1 MKKRTVCLI
10 ALMSAMTMALTGC
23 SVGNSV
29 NNSAEAANVDGVS
42 IPLGEVNFYLRYQ
55 QTQMSMYSG
64 YFGEDFMNQD
74 LMGTGSIY
82 GETVK
87 DTVVQ
92 TLEEYYLVEAHAEEI
107 GISLTDEDKTA
118 AEEAADVFLA
128 ANDSKTLE
136 AMSADKETVTHV
148 LELMALQN
156 KAYEN
161 RAATIDTNVTDE
173 EAAQKTITYV
183 RSSTNGTTDDDGNT
197 VDLTDEELTAKKD
210 VLNQI
215 RDEAGADGDL
225 DAAAEN
231 HDLSAV
237 TTSYGAD
244 DENLNEDV
252 KAAAETLSDGEYAD
266 IVEGD
271 NAYYLVRMDSTFDR
285 EATDNHK
292 QVILTQRKSDAYTA
306 WVDSLKEN
314 AEITTND
321 DALGKLTFER
331 VFTQTSADTTDASEN
346 TGAEDTS
353 EDAATEDV
361 SEDAAADDASEGT
374 DENADTTDGSADS
387 AEADEAEETAQ

>member
-55 QTQMSMYSG
+55 QTQMAMYSG

-74 LMGTGSIY
+74 LMGTGTIY

-92 TLEEYYLVEAHAEEI
+92 TLEEYYLVEAHAEDI
-107 GISLTDEDKTA
+107 GISLTDEDKAA
-118 AEEAADVFLA
+118 AEEAADAFLA
-128 ANDSKTLE
+128 ANDSKTLQ

-156 KAYEN
+156 KAYAD

-173 EAAQKTITYV
+173 EAAQKTVTYV
-183 RSSTNGTTDDDGNT
+183 RSSTNGTTDENGDT
-197 VDLTDEELTAKKD
+197 VDLTDEELAAKKD

-244 DENLNEDV
+244 DENLNADV

-292 QVILTQRKSDAYTA
+292 QVILTQRERDAYTA

-314 AEITTND
+314 ADITTND
-321 DALGKLTFER
+321 DALAKLTFER
-331 VFTQTSADTTDASEN
+331 VFTQTSA
-346 TGAEDTS
+346 EDTS
-353 EDAATEDV
+353 EDAAAE
-361 SEDAAADDASEGT
+361 DASEET
-374 DENADTTDGSADS
+374 DENADSTDESADTS
-387 AEADEAEETAQ
+387 EADEAEENAQ

>member
-1 MKKRTVCLI
+1 MKKRTVCLV

-29 NNSAEAANVDGVS
+29 DNSAEAANVDGVS

-74 LMGTGSIY
+74 LTGTGTTY

-92 TLEEYYLVEAHAEEI
+92 TLEEYYLVEEHAEDL
-107 GISLTDEDKTA
+107 GISLTDEDKAA
-118 AEEAADVFLA
+118 AEEAADAFLA
-128 ANDSKTLE
+128 ANDSKTLK

-156 KAYEN
+156 KAYED

-183 RSSTNGTTDDDGNT
+183 RSSTNGTTDENGDT
-197 VDLTDEELTAKKD
+197 VDLTDEELAAKKE

-225 DAAAEN
+225 NAAAEN

-244 DENLNEDV
+244 DENLNADI

-266 IVEGD
+266 IIEGD

-292 QVILTQRKSDAYTA
+292 QVILTQRERDAYTA

-314 AEITTND
+314 ADITTND
-321 DALGKLTFER
+321 DALAKLTFER
-331 VFTQTSADTTDASEN
+331 VFTQRTADASEE
-346 TGAEDTS
+346 TT
-353 EDAATEDV
+353 TE
-361 SEDAAADDASEGT
+361 DASEET
-374 DENADTTDGSADS
+374 DENADTTDDS
-387 AEADEAEETAQ
+387 AGETAAEEAEETAQ

>member
-1 MKKRTVCLI
+1 MKKRTVCLV

-29 NNSAEAANVDGVS
+29 DNSAEAANVDGVS

-74 LMGTGSIY
+74 LTGTGTIY

-92 TLEEYYLVEAHAEEI
+92 TLEEYYLVEEHAEDL
-107 GISLTDEDKTA
+107 GISLTDEDKAA
-118 AEEAADVFLA
+118 AEEAADAFLA
-128 ANDSKTLE
+128 ANDSKTLK

-156 KAYEN
+156 KAYED

-183 RSSTNGTTDDDGNT
+183 RSSTNGTADENGDT
-197 VDLTDEELTAKKD
+197 VDLTDEELAAKKEA
-210 VLNQI
+210 LNQI

-225 DAAAEN
+225 NAAAEN

-244 DENLNEDV
+244 DENLNADI
-252 KAAAETLSDGEYAD
+252 KTAAETLSDGEYAD
-266 IVEGD
+266 IIEGD

-292 QVILTQRKSDAYTA
+292 QVILTQRERDAYTA

-314 AEITTND
+314 ADITTND
-321 DALGKLTFER
+321 DALAKLTFDR
-331 VFTQTSADTTDASEN
+331 VFTQKTADASEE
-346 TGAEDTS
+346 TT
-353 EDAATEDV
+353 TE
-361 SEDAAADDASEGT
+361 DASEET
-374 DENADTTDGSADS
+374 DENADTTDDSADETE
-387 AEADEAEETAQ
+387 AEEAEETAQ

>member
-1 MKKRTVCLI
+1 MKKRAVCLI

-74 LMGTGSIY
+74 LTGTGSVY

-107 GISLTDEDKTA
+107 GISLTDEDKAA
-118 AEEAADVFLA
+118 AEEAADAFLA
-128 ANDSKTLE
+128 ANDSKTLQ

-148 LELMALQN
+148 LELMALQS
-156 KAYEN
+156 KAYAD

-183 RSSTNGTTDDDGNT
+183 RSSTNGTTDDEGNT
-197 VDLTDEELTAKKD
+197 VDLTDEELAAKKD

-271 NAYYLVRMDSTFDR
+271 NAYYLIRMDSTFDR

-321 DALGKLTFER
+321 DALAELTFER
-331 VFTQTSADTTDASEN
+331 VFTQTSADTTDDSED
-346 TGAEDTS
+346 TSAEDTS
-353 EDAATEDV
+353 EDTATEDV

-374 DENADTTDGSADS
+374 DENADSADGSA
-387 AEADEAEETAQ
+387 EDEAEENAQ

>member
-29 NNSAEAANVDGVS
+29 DNSAEAANVDGVS

-55 QTQMSMYSG
+55 QTQMAMYSG
-64 YFGEDFMNQD
+64 YFGEDFMNKD

-87 DTVVQ
+87 DTVMQ
-92 TLEEYYLVEAHAEEI
+92 TLEEYYLVEAHADDL
-107 GISLTDEDKTA
+107 GISLTDEDKDAAATA
-118 AEEAADVFLA
+118 ADAFLA

-136 AMSADKETVTHV
+136 AMSADKETVAHV

-156 KAYEN
+156 KAYQN

-183 RSSTNGTTDDDGNT
+183 RASTNGTADENGDT
-197 VDLTDEELTAKKD
+197 VDLTEEELAAKKET
-210 VLNQI
+210 LNQI
-215 RDEAGADGDL
+215 RDEAGSDGDL
-225 DAAAEN
+225 DAAAKN

-266 IVEGD
+266 IIEGD
-271 NAYYLVRMDSTFDR
+271 NAYYLVRMDSTLDR
-285 EATDNHK
+285 EATDSHK
-292 QVILTQRKSDAYTA
+292 QVILSQREKDAYTA
-306 WVDSLKEN
+306 WVDSLKEG
-314 AEITTND
+314 ATITTND
-321 DALGKLTFER
+321 KALEKLTFER
-331 VFTQTSADTTDASEN
+331 VFTQKTADTTDA
-346 TGAEDTS
+346 AE
-353 EDAATEDV
+353 E
-361 SEDAAADDASEGT
+361 T
-374 DENADTTDGSADS
+374 DENADTTDGSADG
-387 AEADEAEETAQ
+387 AESEEAEENAQ

>member
-55 QTQMSMYSG
+55 QTQMAMYSG

-74 LMGTGSIY
+74 LMGTGTIY

-92 TLEEYYLVEAHAEEI
+92 TLEEYYLVEAHAEDI
-107 GISLTDEDKTA
+107 GISLTDEDKAA
-118 AEEAADVFLA
+118 AEEAADAFLA
-128 ANDSKTLE
+128 ANDSKTLQ

-156 KAYEN
+156 KAYAD

-197 VDLTDEELTAKKD
+197 VDLTDEELAEKKD

-292 QVILTQRKSDAYTA
+292 QVILTQRERDAYTA

-321 DALGKLTFER
+321 NALAKLTFER
-331 VFTQTSADTTDASEN
+331 VFTQTSADTTDASEDAA
-346 TGAEDTS
+346 TEDTS
-353 EDAATEDV
+353 EDAATED
-361 SEDAAADDASEGT
+361 ASEET
-374 DENADTTDGSADS
+374 DENADSTDESAEES
-387 AEADEAEETAQ
+387 EADEAEETAQ

>member
-55 QTQMSMYSG
+55 QTQMAMYSG

-74 LMGTGSIY
+74 LMGTGTIY

-92 TLEEYYLVEAHAEEI
+92 TLEEYYLVEAHAEDI
-107 GISLTDEDKTA
+107 GISLTDEDKAA
-118 AEEAADVFLA
+118 AEEAADAFLA
-128 ANDSKTLE
+128 ANDSKTLQ

-156 KAYEN
+156 KAYAD

-183 RSSTNGTTDDDGNT
+183 RSSTNGTTDENGDT
-197 VDLTDEELTAKKD
+197 VDLTDEELAAKKD

-244 DENLNEDV
+244 DENLNADV

-292 QVILTQRKSDAYTA
+292 QVILTQRERDAYTA

-314 AEITTND
+314 ADITTND
-321 DALGKLTFER
+321 DALAKLTFER
-331 VFTQTSADTTDASEN
+331 VFTQTSA
-346 TGAEDTS
+346 EDTS
-353 EDAATEDV
+353 EDAAAE
-361 SEDAAADDASEGT
+361 DASEET
-374 DENADTTDGSADS
+374 DENADSTDESADTS
-387 AEADEAEETAQ
+387 EADEAEENAQ

>member
-1 MKKRTVCLI
+1 MKKRTACLI

-55 QTQMSMYSG
+55 QTQMSTYSG

-82 GETVK
+82 GDTVK

-92 TLEEYYLVEAHAEEI
+92 TLEEYYLIEAHAGDI
-107 GISLTDEDKTA
+107 GISLSDGDKA
-118 AEEAADVFLA
+118 AAVEAADAFLA
-128 ANDSKTLE
+128 ANDSKTLK

-183 RSSTNGTTDDDGNT
+183 RSSTSGTTDDDDNT
-197 VDLTDEELTAKKD
+197 VDLTDEELAEKKE
-210 VLNQI
+210 VLDQI

-225 DAAAEN
+225 DAAAEI
-231 HDLSAV
+231 HGLSAV

-244 DENLNEDV
+244 DENLNENV

-292 QVILTQRKSDAYTA
+292 QVILTQREKDAYTA

-314 AEITTND
+314 ADITTND
-321 DALGKLTFER
+321 DALAKLTFER
-331 VFTQTSADTTDASEN
+331 VFTQKSADES
-346 TGAEDTS
+346 
-353 EDAATEDV
+353 
-361 SEDAAADDASEGT
+361 
-374 DENADTTDGSADS
+374 
-387 AEADEAEETAQ
+387 EADEAGETAQ

>member
-1 MKKRTVCLI
+1 M
-10 ALMSAMTMALTGC
+10 
-23 SVGNSV
+23 
-29 NNSAEAANVDGVS
+29 
-42 IPLGEVNFYLRYQ
+42 
-55 QTQMSMYSG
+55 
-64 YFGEDFMNQD
+64 
-74 LMGTGSIY
+74 
-82 GETVK
+82 
-87 DTVVQ
+87 
-92 TLEEYYLVEAHAEEI
+92 
-107 GISLTDEDKTA
+107 
-118 AEEAADVFLA
+118 
-128 ANDSKTLE
+128 
-136 AMSADKETVTHV
+136 
-148 LELMALQN
+148 
-156 KAYEN
+156 
-161 RAATIDTNVTDE
+161 
-173 EAAQKTITYV
+173 
-183 RSSTNGTTDDDGNT
+183 
-197 VDLTDEELTAKKD
+197 
-210 VLNQI
+210 
-215 RDEAGADGDL
+215 
-225 DAAAEN
+225 
-231 HDLSAV
+231 
-237 TTSYGAD
+237 
-244 DENLNEDV
+244 

-321 DALGKLTFER
+321 DVLGKLTFER

>member
-1 MKKRTVCLI
+1 MKKRTACLI

-55 QTQMSMYSG
+55 QTQMSTYSG

-82 GETVK
+82 GDTVK

-92 TLEEYYLVEAHAEEI
+92 TLEEYYLIEAHAGDI
-107 GISLTDEDKTA
+107 GISLSDGDKA
-118 AEEAADVFLA
+118 AAVEAADAFLA
-128 ANDSKTLE
+128 ANDSKTLK

-148 LELMALQN
+148 LELMTLQN

-183 RSSTNGTTDDDGNT
+183 RSSTSGTTDDDDNT
-197 VDLTDEELTAKKD
+197 VDLTDEELAEKKE
-210 VLNQI
+210 VLDQI

-225 DAAAEN
+225 DAAAEI
-231 HDLSAV
+231 HGLSAV

-244 DENLNEDV
+244 DENLNENV

-292 QVILTQRKSDAYTA
+292 QVILTQREKDAYTA

-314 AEITTND
+314 ADITTND
-321 DALGKLTFER
+321 DALAKLTFER
-331 VFTQTSADTTDASEN
+331 VFTQKSADES
-346 TGAEDTS
+346 
-353 EDAATEDV
+353 
-361 SEDAAADDASEGT
+361 
-374 DENADTTDGSADS
+374 
-387 AEADEAEETAQ
+387 EADEAGETAQ

>member
-1 MKKRTVCLI
+1 MKKRTVCLV

-29 NNSAEAANVDGVS
+29 DNSAEAANVDGVS

-74 LMGTGSIY
+74 LTGTGTTY

-92 TLEEYYLVEAHAEEI
+92 TLEEYYLVEEHAEDL
-107 GISLTDEDKTA
+107 GISLTDEDKAA
-118 AEEAADVFLA
+118 AEEAADAFLA
-128 ANDSKTLE
+128 ANDSKTLQ

-156 KAYEN
+156 KAYED

-183 RSSTNGTTDDDGNT
+183 RSSTNGTTDENGDT
-197 VDLTDEELTAKKD
+197 VDLTDEELAAKKE

-225 DAAAEN
+225 NAAAEN

-244 DENLNEDV
+244 DENLNADI

-266 IVEGD
+266 IIEGD

-292 QVILTQRKSDAYTA
+292 QVILTQRERDAYTA

-314 AEITTND
+314 ADITTND
-321 DALGKLTFER
+321 DALAKLTFER
-331 VFTQTSADTTDASEN
+331 VFTQRTADASEE
-346 TGAEDTS
+346 TT
-353 EDAATEDV
+353 TE
-361 SEDAAADDASEGT
+361 DASEET
-374 DENADTTDGSADS
+374 DENADTTDDS
-387 AEADEAEETAQ
+387 AGETAAEEAEETAQ

>member
-55 QTQMSMYSG
+55 QTQMAMYSG

-74 LMGTGSIY
+74 LMGTGTIY

-92 TLEEYYLVEAHAEEI
+92 TLEEYYLVEAHAEDI
-107 GISLTDEDKTA
+107 GISLTDEDKAA
-118 AEEAADVFLA
+118 AEEAADAFLA
-128 ANDSKTLE
+128 ANDSKTLQ

-156 KAYEN
+156 KAYAD

-197 VDLTDEELTAKKD
+197 VDLTDEELAAKKD

-244 DENLNEDV
+244 DENLNADV

-292 QVILTQRKSDAYTA
+292 QVILTQRERDAYTA

-314 AEITTND
+314 ADITTND
-321 DALGKLTFER
+321 DALAKLTFER
-331 VFTQTSADTTDASEN
+331 VFTQTSADTTDASEDAA
-346 TGAEDTS
+346 TEDTS
-353 EDAATEDV
+353 EDAATED
-361 SEDAAADDASEGT
+361 ASEET
-374 DENADTTDGSADS
+374 DENADSTDESADES
-387 AEADEAEETAQ
+387 EADEAEENAQ

>member
-55 QTQMSMYSG
+55 QTQMAMYSG

-74 LMGTGSIY
+74 LMGTGTIY

-92 TLEEYYLVEAHAEEI
+92 TLEEYYLVEAHAEDI
-107 GISLTDEDKTA
+107 GISLTDEDKA
-118 AEEAADVFLA
+118 AAADAADAFLA

-156 KAYEN
+156 KAYAD

-197 VDLTDEELTAKKD
+197 VDLTDEELAAKKD

-244 DENLNEDV
+244 DENLNADV
-252 KAAAETLSDGEYAD
+252 KAAADTLSDGEYAD
-266 IVEGD
+266 IIEGD

-292 QVILTQRKSDAYTA
+292 EVILNQREQDAYTA

-314 AEITTND
+314 ATITTND
-321 DALGKLTFER
+321 DALAKLTFER
-331 VFTQTSADTTDASEN
+331 VFTQKTADTTDAS
-346 TGAEDTS
+346 G
-353 EDAATEDV
+353 
-361 SEDAAADDASEGT
+361 DAAAEDASEET
-374 DENADTTDGSADS
+374 DESADTTDGSAEG
-387 AEADEAEETAQ
+387 AEAEEAEETAQ

>member
-1 MKKRTVCLI
+1 MKKRTVCLV

-29 NNSAEAANVDGVS
+29 DNSAEAANVDGVS

-74 LMGTGSIY
+74 LTGTGTIY

-92 TLEEYYLVEAHAEEI
+92 TLEEYYLVEAHAEDL
-107 GISLTDEDKTA
+107 GISLTDEDKAA
-118 AEEAADVFLA
+118 AEEAADAFLA
-128 ANDSKTLE
+128 ANDSKTLK

-156 KAYEN
+156 KAYED

-183 RSSTNGTTDDDGNT
+183 RSSTNGTADENGDT
-197 VDLTDEELTAKKD
+197 VDLTDEELAAKKEA
-210 VLNQI
+210 LNQI

-244 DENLNEDV
+244 DENLNADI
-252 KAAAETLSDGEYAD
+252 KTAAETLSDGEYAD
-266 IVEGD
+266 IIEGD

-292 QVILTQRKSDAYTA
+292 QVILTQREKDAYTA

-314 AEITTND
+314 ADITTND
-321 DALGKLTFER
+321 DALAKLTFDR
-331 VFTQTSADTTDASEN
+331 VFTQKTADASEE
-346 TGAEDTS
+346 TT
-353 EDAATEDV
+353 TE
-361 SEDAAADDASEGT
+361 DASEET
-374 DENADTTDGSADS
+374 DENADTTDDSADETE
-387 AEADEAEETAQ
+387 AEEAEETAQ

>member
-29 NNSAEAANVDGVS
+29 DNSAEAANVDGVS

-55 QTQMSMYSG
+55 QTQMAMYSG

-87 DTVVQ
+87 DTVMQ
-92 TLEEYYLVEAHAEEI
+92 TLEEYYLVEAHADDL
-107 GISLTDEDKTA
+107 GISLTDEDKDAVATA
-118 AEEAADVFLA
+118 ADAFLA

-136 AMSADKETVTHV
+136 AMSADKETVAHV

-156 KAYEN
+156 KAYQN

-183 RSSTNGTTDDDGNT
+183 RASTNGTADENGDT
-197 VDLTDEELTAKKD
+197 VDLTEEELAAKKET
-210 VLNQI
+210 LNQI
-215 RDEAGADGDL
+215 RDEAGSDGDL
-225 DAAAEN
+225 DAAAKN

-252 KAAAETLSDGEYAD
+252 KAAAETLSEGEYAD

-285 EATDNHK
+285 EATDSHK
-292 QVILTQRKSDAYTA
+292 QVILSQREKDAYTA
-306 WVDSLKEN
+306 WVDSLKEG
-314 AEITTND
+314 ATITTND
-321 DALGKLTFER
+321 KALEKLTFER
-331 VFTQTSADTTDASEN
+331 VFTQKTADTTDA
-346 TGAEDTS
+346 AE
-353 EDAATEDV
+353 E
-361 SEDAAADDASEGT
+361 T
-374 DENADTTDGSADS
+374 DENADTTDSSADG
-387 AEADEAEETAQ
+387 AESEEAEENAQ